1 MLNNMENLIERS
13 FRHGETRRFG
23 QRRCPFVP
31 VGDMKMVKRVA
42 FIQSDF
48 GVMVVAKEI

>member
-1 MLNNMENLIERS
+1 
-13 FRHGETRRFG
+13 
-23 QRRCPFVP
+23 